1 MPNGVLTLSRS
12 RAVMTHRC
20 TVQRNTQI
28 GTDAYGHPQ
37 MPTWDVQH
45 SALACYYWIKQEWEI
60 RDGLKVATG
69 TKHLMLVPYGTDI
82 READRLTAIRDRLG
96 AVLESGV
103 FQVRAVKRQAGH
115 LDLELE
121 QYSG

>member
-1 MPNGVLTLSRS
+1 MPNGVVTLSRS

-20 TVQRNTQI
+20 TVQRDTQI
-28 GTDAYGHPQ
+28 GVDAYGHPQ

-45 SALACYYWIKQEWEI
+45 ADLACYYWISEEHEI
-60 RDGLKVATG
+60 RDGMKIATG
-69 TKHLMLVPYGTDI
+69 TKHQMLVPYGTDI
-82 READRLTAIRDRLG
+82 IGADRITAIRDRLG

-103 FQVRAVKRQAGH
+103 LLVRTVKRQAGY
-115 LDLELE
+115 LALELE